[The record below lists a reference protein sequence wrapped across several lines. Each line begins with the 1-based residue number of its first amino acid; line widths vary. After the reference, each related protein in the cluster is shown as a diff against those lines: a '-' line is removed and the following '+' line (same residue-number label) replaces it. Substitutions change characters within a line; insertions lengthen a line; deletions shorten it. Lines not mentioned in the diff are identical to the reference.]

1 MAKDTIVYTDE
12 MLPLLDENAEEMP
25 FHLVAHVTRNDKEY
39 AVLEDPETE
48 DGLMIFHVTPTEEG
62 YEDFAPVE
70 SEEESEEIFYLF
82 EAAFDDYEVGNA
94 I

>member
-1 MAKDTIVYTDE
+1 MVKDTIVYTDE
-12 MLPLLDENAEEMP
+12 TLPLLDENGEEMP
-25 FHLVAHVTRNDKEY
+25 FHLVARVSRNGKEY

-48 DGLMIFHVTPTEEG
+48 DGLMIFRVSPSEEG
-62 YEDFAPVE
+62 YEDFEPVD